1 MTNIRVD
8 FKSLLATMFLA
19 LSAYVLFRAG
29 QGSLIEGIIE
39 VMFITLIT
47 ICLYFSYRLILV
59 VNNTTE

>member
-19 LSAYVLFRAG
+19 MSAYVLLRAG

-39 VMFITLIT
+39 VLFITLIT

-59 VNNTTE
+59 VNNTAE